1 MDDKTAVNPAAAAA
15 EELYKTVMSRSQDE
29 KGGFTVVFTQQELF
43 DIAPDTVADKKDLL
57 PLIKYLTS
65 QHLFRTLK
73 TADRGLGWS
82 VRPREAA
89 KAIKALDKDER
100 MVYEVIEASHT
111 TGIWLKSIKNKL
123 NGIAQPVVAK
133 ITKTLENQRLIKPVK
148 SIKAPA
154 QRVFMLFHL
163 VPGEDVTGNSFFDG
177 GDLDESFRDELLN
190 LIVFWVRSQSWAE
203 GGKKRHRTK
212 STNKKELT
220 SRDDAIM
227 IDDVTHDSAPTG
239 QKRKRTAT
247 DIEDLSVKPR
257 HHYQRVH
264 KFDPDTDF
272 AQLTFRAGTESYPTV
287 DGIHMFLTS
296 SDAIKPTKSVSLTV
310 QEVQGCLDVLV
321 WDDKLEKVWNTED
334 GSWGYRTRRG
344 VTFKQPNQAF
354 DLEED
359 GVGTGLTQTPCGR
372 CPVFDVCRE
381 GGPVNPQTCVYFDS
395 WLQV

>member
-1 MDDKTAVNPAAAAA
+1 MADKTPVNPAAAAA
-15 EELYKTVMSRSQDE
+15 EELYKTVMSQSQDE

-43 DIAPDTVADKKDLL
+43 EIAPESVTDKKDML
-57 PLIKYLTS
+57 PLIKYLTG

-133 ITKTLENQRLIKPVK
+133 ITKTLESQRLIKPVK

-163 VPGEDVTGNSFFDG
+163 VPSEDVTGNSFFDA

-203 GGKKRHRTK
+203 GERKRHRRK
-212 STNKKELT
+212 SSNKKEIVP
-220 SRDDAIM
+220 REDAIVVEEPANE
-227 IDDVTHDSAPTG
+227 IAVTG
-239 QKRKRTAT
+239 QKRKRPAT
-247 DIEDLSVKPR
+247 DIEELSVKPR
-257 HHYQRVH
+257 YQRSH
-264 KFDPDTDF
+264 KFDPETDF
-272 AQLTFRAGTESYPTV
+272 AQLTYRAGTESYPTAEK
-287 DGIHMFLTS
+287 IHIFLTS
-296 SDAIKPTKSVSLTV
+296 SDAIKATKSASLTV

-321 WDDKLEKVWNTED
+321 WDDKLEKVWNVED
-334 GSWGYRTRRG
+334 GNWGYRTRRG
-344 VTFKQPNQAF
+344 VTFRQPGQTF
-354 DLEED
+354 DIEENA
-359 GVGTGLTQTPCGR
+359 VGTGLTQAPCGR
-372 CPVFDVCRE
+372 CPVFDVCRD
-381 GGPVNPQTCVYFDS
+381 GGPVNPQTCVYFDA
-395 WLQV
+395 WLQD

>member
-1 MDDKTAVNPAAAAA
+1 MADKTLVNPAAAAA
-15 EELYKTVMSRSQDE
+15 EELYKTVMSQSQDE

-43 DIAPDTVADKKDLL
+43 EIAPESVTDKKDML
-57 PLIKYLTS
+57 PLIKYLTG

-133 ITKTLENQRLIKPVK
+133 ITKTLESQRLIKPVK

-163 VPGEDVTGNSFFDG
+163 VPSEDVTGNSFFDA

-203 GGKKRHRTK
+203 GERKRHRRK
-212 STNKKELT
+212 SSNKKEMAP
-220 SRDDAIM
+220 REDAVVIEDAVNE
-227 IDDVTHDSAPTG
+227 IAVTG
-239 QKRKRTAT
+239 QKRKRPAT

-257 HHYQRVH
+257 YQRSH
-264 KFDPDTDF
+264 KFDPETDF
-272 AQLTFRAGTESYPTV
+272 AQLTYRAGTESYPTAEK
-287 DGIHMFLTS
+287 IHIFLTS
-296 SDAIKPTKSVSLTV
+296 SDAIKATKSASLTV

-321 WDDKLEKVWNTED
+321 WDDKLEKVWNVED
-334 GSWGYRTRRG
+334 GNWGYRTRRG
-344 VTFKQPNQAF
+344 VTFRQPGQTF
-354 DLEED
+354 DIEED
-359 GVGTGLTQTPCGR
+359 AVGTGLTQAPCGR
-372 CPVFDVCRE
+372 CPVFDVCRD
-381 GGPVNPQTCVYFDS
+381 GGPVNPQSCVYFDA
-395 WLQV
+395 WLQD

>member
-1 MDDKTAVNPAAAAA
+1 MADKTLVNPAAAAA
-15 EELYKTVMSRSQDE
+15 EELYKTVMSQSQDE

-43 DIAPDTVADKKDLL
+43 EIVPESVTDKKDML
-57 PLIKYLTS
+57 PLIKYLTG

-133 ITKTLENQRLIKPVK
+133 ITKTLESQRLIKPVK

-163 VPGEDVTGNSFFDG
+163 VPSEDVTGNSFFDA

-203 GGKKRHRTK
+203 GERKRHRRK
-212 STNKKELT
+212 SSNKKEMAP
-220 SRDDAIM
+220 REDAVVIEDAVNE
-227 IDDVTHDSAPTG
+227 IAVTG
-239 QKRKRTAT
+239 QKRKRPAT

-257 HHYQRVH
+257 YQRSH
-264 KFDPDTDF
+264 KFDPETDF
-272 AQLTFRAGTESYPTV
+272 AQLTYRAGTESYPTAEK
-287 DGIHMFLTS
+287 IHIFLTS
-296 SDAIKPTKSVSLTV
+296 SDAIKATKSASLTV

-321 WDDKLEKVWNTED
+321 WDDKLEKVWNVED
-334 GSWGYRTRRG
+334 GNWGYRTRRG
-344 VTFKQPNQAF
+344 VTFRQPGQTF
-354 DLEED
+354 DIEED
-359 GVGTGLTQTPCGR
+359 AVGTGLTQAPCGR
-372 CPVFDVCRE
+372 CPVFDVCRD
-381 GGPVNPQTCVYFDS
+381 GGPVNPQSCVYFDA
-395 WLQV
+395 WLQD

>member
-1 MDDKTAVNPAAAAA
+1 MADKTPVNPAAAAA
-15 EELYKTVMSRSQDE
+15 EELYKTVMSQSQDE

-43 DIAPDTVADKKDLL
+43 EIAPESVTDKKDML
-57 PLIKYLTS
+57 PLIKYLTG

-133 ITKTLENQRLIKPVK
+133 ITKTLESQRLIKPVK

-163 VPGEDVTGNSFFDG
+163 VPSEDVTGNSFFDA

-203 GGKKRHRTK
+203 GERKRHRRK
-212 STNKKELT
+212 SSNKKEIVP
-220 SRDDAIM
+220 REDAIV
-227 IDDVTHDSAPTG
+227 IEEPANEVAVTG
-239 QKRKRTAT
+239 QKRKRPAT
-247 DIEDLSVKPR
+247 DIEELSVKPR
-257 HHYQRVH
+257 YQRSH
-264 KFDPDTDF
+264 KFDPETDF
-272 AQLTFRAGTESYPTV
+272 AQLTYRAGTESYPTAEK
-287 DGIHMFLTS
+287 IHIFLTS
-296 SDAIKPTKSVSLTV
+296 SDAIKATKSASLTV

-321 WDDKLEKVWNTED
+321 WDDKLEKVWNVED
-334 GSWGYRTRRG
+334 GNWGYRTRRG
-344 VTFKQPNQAF
+344 VTFRQPGQTF
-354 DLEED
+354 DIEENA
-359 GVGTGLTQTPCGR
+359 VGTGLTQAPCGR
-372 CPVFDVCRE
+372 CPVFDVCRD
-381 GGPVNPQTCVYFDS
+381 GGPVNPQTCVYFDA
-395 WLQV
+395 WLQD

>member
-1 MDDKTAVNPAAAAA
+1 MADKTPVNPAAAAA
-15 EELYKTVMSRSQDE
+15 EELYKTVMSQSQDE

-43 DIAPDTVADKKDLL
+43 EIAPESVTDKKDML
-57 PLIKYLTS
+57 PLIKYLTG

-133 ITKTLENQRLIKPVK
+133 ITKTLESQRLIKPVK

-163 VPGEDVTGNSFFDG
+163 VPSEDVTGNSFFDA

-203 GGKKRHRTK
+203 GERKRHRRK
-212 STNKKELT
+212 SSNKKEIMP
-220 SRDDAIM
+220 REDAIV
-227 IDDVTHDSAPTG
+227 IEEPANEIAVTG
-239 QKRKRTAT
+239 QKRKRPAT
-247 DIEDLSVKPR
+247 DIEELSLKPR
-257 HHYQRVH
+257 YQRSH
-264 KFDPDTDF
+264 KFDPETDF
-272 AQLTFRAGTESYPTV
+272 AQLTYRAGTESYPTAEK
-287 DGIHMFLTS
+287 IHIFLTS
-296 SDAIKPTKSVSLTV
+296 SDAIKATKSASLTV

-321 WDDKLEKVWNTED
+321 WDDKLEKVWNVED
-334 GSWGYRTRRG
+334 GNWGYRTRRG
-344 VTFKQPNQAF
+344 VTFRQPGQTF
-354 DLEED
+354 DIEED
-359 GVGTGLTQTPCGR
+359 AVGTGLTQAPCGR
-372 CPVFDVCRE
+372 CPVFDVCRD
-381 GGPVNPQTCVYFDS
+381 GGPVNPQTCVYFDA
-395 WLQV
+395 WLQD

>member
-1 MDDKTAVNPAAAAA
+1 MADKTPVNPAAAAA
-15 EELYKTVMSRSQDE
+15 EELYKTVMSQSQDE

-43 DIAPDTVADKKDLL
+43 EIAPESVTDKKDML
-57 PLIKYLTS
+57 PLIKYLTG

-133 ITKTLENQRLIKPVK
+133 ITKTLESQRLIKPVK

-163 VPGEDVTGNSFFDG
+163 VPSEDVTGNSFFDA

-203 GGKKRHRTK
+203 GERKRHRRK
-212 STNKKELT
+212 SSNKKEIAP
-220 SRDDAIM
+220 REDAIV
-227 IDDVTHDSAPTG
+227 IEEPANEIAVTG
-239 QKRKRTAT
+239 QKRKRPAT
-247 DIEDLSVKPR
+247 DIEELSVKPR
-257 HHYQRVH
+257 YQRSH
-264 KFDPDTDF
+264 KFDLETDF
-272 AQLTFRAGTESYPTV
+272 AQLTYRAGTESYPTAEK
-287 DGIHMFLTS
+287 IHIFLTS
-296 SDAIKPTKSVSLTV
+296 SDAIKATKSASLTV

-321 WDDKLEKVWNTED
+321 WDDKLEKVWNVED
-334 GSWGYRTRRG
+334 GNWGYRTRRG
-344 VTFKQPNQAF
+344 VTFRQPGQTF
-354 DLEED
+354 DIEED
-359 GVGTGLTQTPCGR
+359 AVGTGLTQAPCGR
-372 CPVFDVCRE
+372 CPVFDVCRD
-381 GGPVNPQTCVYFDS
+381 GGPVNPQTCVYFDA
-395 WLQV
+395 WLQD

>member
-1 MDDKTAVNPAAAAA
+1 MADKTPVNPAAAAA
-15 EELYKTVMSRSQDE
+15 EELYKTVMSQSQDE

-43 DIAPDTVADKKDLL
+43 EIAPESVTDKKDML
-57 PLIKYLTS
+57 PLIKYLTG

-133 ITKTLENQRLIKPVK
+133 ITKTLESQRLIKPVK

-163 VPGEDVTGNSFFDG
+163 VPSEDVTGNSFFDA

-203 GGKKRHRTK
+203 GERKRHRRK
-212 STNKKELT
+212 SSNKKEIMP
-220 SRDDAIM
+220 REDAIV
-227 IDDVTHDSAPTG
+227 IEEPANEIAVTG
-239 QKRKRTAT
+239 QKRKRPAT
-247 DIEDLSVKPR
+247 DIEELSVKPR
-257 HHYQRVH
+257 YQRSH
-264 KFDPDTDF
+264 KFDPETDF
-272 AQLTFRAGTESYPTV
+272 AQLTYRAGTESYPTAEK
-287 DGIHMFLTS
+287 IHIFLTS
-296 SDAIKPTKSVSLTV
+296 SDAIKATKSASLTV

-321 WDDKLEKVWNTED
+321 WDDKLEKVWNVED
-334 GSWGYRTRRG
+334 GNWGYRTRRG
-344 VTFKQPNQAF
+344 VTFRQPGQTF
-354 DLEED
+354 DIEED
-359 GVGTGLTQTPCGR
+359 AVGTGLTQAPCGR
-372 CPVFDVCRE
+372 CPVFDVCRD
-381 GGPVNPQTCVYFDS
+381 GGPVNPQTCVYFDA
-395 WLQV
+395 WLQD

>member
-1 MDDKTAVNPAAAAA
+1 MADKTPVNPAAAAA
-15 EELYKTVMSRSQDE
+15 EELYKTVMSQSQDE

-43 DIAPDTVADKKDLL
+43 EIAPESVTDKKDML
-57 PLIKYLTS
+57 PLIKYLTG

-133 ITKTLENQRLIKPVK
+133 ITKTLESQRLIKPVK

-163 VPGEDVTGNSFFDG
+163 VPSEDVTGNSFFDA

-203 GGKKRHRTK
+203 GERKRHRRK
-212 STNKKELT
+212 SSNKKEIAP
-220 SRDDAIM
+220 REDAIV
-227 IDDVTHDSAPTG
+227 IEEPANGIAVTG
-239 QKRKRTAT
+239 QKRKRPAT
-247 DIEDLSVKPR
+247 DIEELSVKPR
-257 HHYQRVH
+257 YQRSH
-264 KFDPDTDF
+264 KFDPETDF
-272 AQLTFRAGTESYPTV
+272 AQLTYRAGTESYPTAEK
-287 DGIHMFLTS
+287 IHIFLTS
-296 SDAIKPTKSVSLTV
+296 SDAIKATKSASLTV

-321 WDDKLEKVWNTED
+321 WDDKLEKVWNVED
-334 GSWGYRTRRG
+334 GNWGYRTRRG
-344 VTFKQPNQAF
+344 VTFRQPGQTF
-354 DLEED
+354 DIEED
-359 GVGTGLTQTPCGR
+359 AVGTGLTQAPCGR
-372 CPVFDVCRE
+372 CPVFDVCRD
-381 GGPVNPQTCVYFDS
+381 GGPVNPQTCVYFDA
-395 WLQV
+395 WLQD

>member
-1 MDDKTAVNPAAAAA
+1 MADKTPVNPAAAAA
-15 EELYKTVMSRSQDE
+15 EELYKTVMSQSQDE

-43 DIAPDTVADKKDLL
+43 EIAPESVTDKKDML
-57 PLIKYLTS
+57 PLIKYLTG

-133 ITKTLENQRLIKPVK
+133 ITKTLESQRLIKPVK

-163 VPGEDVTGNSFFDG
+163 VPSEDVTGNSFFDA

-203 GGKKRHRTK
+203 GERKRHRRK
-212 STNKKELT
+212 SSNKKEIVP
-220 SRDDAIM
+220 REDAIV
-227 IDDVTHDSAPTG
+227 IEEPANEIAVTG
-239 QKRKRTAT
+239 QKRKRPAT
-247 DIEDLSVKPR
+247 DIEELSVKPR
-257 HHYQRVH
+257 YQRSH
-264 KFDPDTDF
+264 KFDPETDF
-272 AQLTFRAGTESYPTV
+272 AQLTYRAGTESYPTAEK
-287 DGIHMFLTS
+287 IHIFLTS
-296 SDAIKPTKSVSLTV
+296 SDAIKATKSASLTV

-321 WDDKLEKVWNTED
+321 WDDKLEKVWNVED
-334 GSWGYRTRRG
+334 GNWGYRTRRG
-344 VTFKQPNQAF
+344 VTFRQPGQTF
-354 DLEED
+354 DIEENA
-359 GVGTGLTQTPCGR
+359 VGTGLTQAPCGR
-372 CPVFDVCRE
+372 CPVFDVCRD
-381 GGPVNPQTCVYFDS
+381 GGPVNPQTCVYFDA
-395 WLQV
+395 WLQD